1 MTLPLLLLGTIA
13 SAQLTL
19 YWRSGG
25 RLETVALMASL
36 SWIGGALLLADAEGQ
51 GGMHRRAWILG
62 LPGLIWGLLVL
73 TTTARLY
80 DPLLHLLPLAVL
92 PSLGLVGGVPLRSR
106 TMVDLVAMGLL
117 LPLQLLLNRLL
128 PLLPLARTTA
138 ELAAFL
144 VWLGGGSALAEGP
157 ALRLPD
163 RTLLV
168 GASCTGAET
177 LSLCLAGLV
186 LLVLLFPV
194 PCLQRHRG
202 RGLLLLAGF
211 SLGAAF
217 VINGLR
223 VAVLAL
229 TPAEAFV
236 FWHDGSGSHL
246 FAMASLALL
255 VASYLALTEWSLR
268 QS

>member
-36 SWIGGALLLADAEGQ
+36 SWLGGALLLADA
-51 GGMHRRAWILG
+51 GGPLAVRRRAWALG
-62 LPGLIWGLLVL
+62 LPGLIWSLLVL
-73 TTTARLY
+73 TNAARLY
-80 DPLLHLLPLAVL
+80 DPLLHLLPLVVL
-92 PSLGLVGGVPLRSR
+92 PALGLLGGVPLRSR
-106 TMVDLVAMGLL
+106 PMVDLVAMGLL

-128 PLLPLARTTA
+128 PQLPLARTTA
-138 ELAAFL
+138 ELSAFL
-144 VWLGGGSALAEGP
+144 VWLGGGSALAEG
-157 ALRLPD
+157 AAVRLPG
-163 RTLLV
+163 RTLVV

-186 LLVLLFPV
+186 MLALLFPV

-202 RGLLLLAGF
+202 SGLLLLGAL

-217 VINGLR
+217 VLNGLR

-236 FWHDGSGSHL
+236 FWHDGGGSHL
-246 FAMASLALL
+246 FAMASLAVL
-255 VASYLALTEWSLR
+255 VAAYLVLTEWSLR